1 MRKYRPRIHYT
12 EADKNMMW
20 ERWRKGDSLESI
32 AQLFDRT
39 HGSVA
44 RILRRTGGIRPPKR
58 TRSSRTLSLAE
69 REEISRGVVAG
80 QSLRSIA
87 TSLNRPPSTVSREI
101 NRNGGRQHYR
111 ANQADQAAWDRSHRP
126 KTCKLVQNPAL
137 ARIVATQL
145 QLQWSP

>member
-1 MRKYRPRIHYT
+1 MRKYRQRIHYT

-20 ERWRKGDSLESI
+20 DRWQKGDSLESI

-58 TRSSRTLSLAE
+58 TRSRRALSLAE

-80 QSLRSIA
+80 QLS
-87 TSLNRPPSTVSREI
+87 
-101 NRNGGRQHYR
+101 
-111 ANQADQAAWDRSHRP
+111 
-126 KTCKLVQNPAL
+126 
-137 ARIVATQL
+137 
-145 QLQWSP
+145 